1 MQVAAGSEDLEFLNN
16 FQPFTS
22 GTTLI
27 CPVID
32 RFSPPGFAIAKYI
45 HDNVYPHRGYESS
58 FRLSM
63 DYVYILEGLKSFRE
77 IGEECVTCKKLR
89 GKYLA
94 IAFGPLPP
102 ENFTLAPV
110 FYVCQLDIFGPCHV
124 YVPGHSMNLRNKK
137 VLESKY
143 YVSVF
148 ARPISKCVNL
158 QVTENKAADG
168 IIDGINRYVMK
179 WVSQK

>member
-1 MQVAAGSEDLEFLNN
+1 
-16 FQPFTS
+16 
-22 GTTLI
+22 
-27 CPVID
+27 
-32 RFSPPGFAIAKYI
+32 
-45 HDNVYPHRGYESS
+45 
-58 FRLSM
+58 
-63 DYVYILEGLKSFRE
+63 
-77 IGEECVTCKKLR
+77 
-89 GKYLA
+89 
-94 IAFGPLPP
+94 
-102 ENFTLAPV
+102 
-110 FYVCQLDIFGPCHV
+110 
-124 YVPGHSMNLRNKK
+124 MNLRNKK